1 MPALAIV
8 VLTVAVLW
16 LAVRTWFDRGA
27 SLAMRCGASAL
38 VSLLAFQILL
48 GANIIWTQR
57 AVAITTGHVLVGAA
71 TLATAFWITWLAHR
85 DAIEGNS
92 PA

>member
-1 MPALAIV
+1 M
-8 VLTVAVLW
+8 
-16 LAVRTWFDRGA
+16 
-27 SLAMRCGASAL
+27 
-38 VSLLAFQILL
+38 FQILL

-85 DAIEGNS
+85 DVIEKNVG
-92 PA
+92 AA